1 MISYPLMMRPRM
13 PLLLVSFLLSTQGQA
28 LDYVEDVLPIMREH
42 CWKCHSNE
50 NQVKGSLALD
60 DIDEVRDYQIGKY
73 NIIRPGYPEES
84 NFLEVLKLDSSHSDF
99 MPRRGES
106 LPERQITVI
115 ENWIKLGAVVDS
127 VNPAEDEKEW
137 LSVAPTTGVT
147 LLQKYVTWTSSDG
160 KAVEARFHSL
170 SGEAVKIVM
179 KDGRSF
185 TIPFSRLDPDSVE
198 QAKKLAGAR

>member
-1 MISYPLMMRPRM
+1 MSSYPLMMRPRM

-73 NIIRPGYPEES
+73 NIIRPGNPEES

-115 ENWIKLGAVVDS
+115 ENWIRLGAVVDS

>member
-1 MISYPLMMRPRM
+1 MMRPRM

-73 NIIRPGYPEES
+73 NIIRPGNPEES

-99 MPRRGES
+99 MPRRGDS

>member
-1 MISYPLMMRPRM
+1 MMRPRM

-73 NIIRPGYPEES
+73 NIIRPGNPEES

>member
-1 MISYPLMMRPRM
+1 MMRPRM
-13 PLLLVSFLLSTQGQA
+13 PLLLASFLLSTQVQA

-73 NIIRPGYPEES
+73 NIIRPGNPEGS

-99 MPRRGES
+99 MPRKGES

-127 VNPAEDEKEW
+127 ENPAEDEKEW
-137 LSVAPTTGVT
+137 LSDTPTTGVA

-185 TIPFSRLDPDSVE
+185 TIPFSRLDSDSVE

>member
-1 MISYPLMMRPRM
+1 
-13 PLLLVSFLLSTQGQA
+13 
-28 LDYVEDVLPIMREH
+28 
-42 CWKCHSNE
+42 
-50 NQVKGSLALD
+50 
-60 DIDEVRDYQIGKY
+60 
-73 NIIRPGYPEES
+73 
-84 NFLEVLKLDSSHSDF
+84 
-99 MPRRGES
+99 
-106 LPERQITVI
+106 
-115 ENWIKLGAVVDS
+115 